1 MGGVSAFGALV
12 AGLEPTFFQGSDASR
27 AVDTPPSIC
36 TSLGVKMGPKEGD
49 LGGRVPATS
58 VCVFAGD
65 LGHHQRQGGWAVRCC
80 EVKPPTPPAA
90 HTAPTHAGRARKWV
104 RGGGARL
111 RLIDAGALTP
121 PPLPTHGP
129 PRGQGGKFERGGG
142 LVGQHSQSGFDYFRQ
157 ANGLCWLLGLWLRSN
172 NKYLGVS
179 DFGTRECLYLVTT
192 GR

>member
-49 LGGRVPATS
+49 LGGEGVPATS

-90 HTAPTHAGRARKWV
+90 HTAPTHAGARKWV
-104 RGGGARL
+104 RGGGGRL
-111 RLIDAGALTP
+111 RLIDAAALT
-121 PPLPTHGP
+121 PPLPTHTTAH
-129 PRGQGGKFERGGG
+129 QGAKEGNLNEAGRW
-142 LVGQHSQSGFDYFRQ
+142 HSNGFDYFRQ
-157 ANGLCWLLGLWLRSN
+157 ANGLCWLLRLMANRLQTN
-172 NKYLGVS
+172 ILV
-179 DFGTRECLYLVTT
+179 CLTLAQENAYT
-192 GR
+192 

>member
-36 TSLGVKMGPKEGD
+36 TSLGGRVKWAQKG
-49 LGGRVPATS
+49 VPATS
-58 VCVFAGD
+58 VYVCACD
-65 LGHHQRQGGWAVRCC
+65 LGHQRQGGWAVRCC

-90 HTAPTHAGRARKWV
+90 HTAPTHAARARKWV

-121 PPLPTHGP
+121 PPLPTHGQ

-142 LVGQHSQSGFDYFRQ
+142 MVGWQLTEWF
-157 ANGLCWLLGLWLRSN
+157 
-172 NKYLGVS
+172 
-179 DFGTRECLYLVTT
+179 
-192 GR
+192 

>member
-1 MGGVSAFGALV
+1 MSAFGALV

-49 LGGRVPATS
+49 LGGGRVPATS

-90 HTAPTHAGRARKWV
+90 HTAPTHAARARKWV

-111 RLIDAGALTP
+111 RLIDAGAPNTTSANP
-121 PPLPTHGP
+121 HRGP
-129 PRGQGGKFERGGG
+129 PTGPG
-142 LVGQHSQSGFDYFRQ
+142 
-157 ANGLCWLLGLWLRSN
+157 
-172 NKYLGVS
+172 
-179 DFGTRECLYLVTT
+179 REI
-192 GR
+192 